1 MKKIAKFFKQFFLI
15 NDTPSSIAGG
25 AALGIFLGISPGE
38 GVATALILAS
48 LFKLNRLAA
57 MAGVLATNMWST
69 VVVMPLAATV
79 GGFLF
84 GESSA
89 NLIENFNKTYH
100 LGLKFF
106 LSKAILFDIALP
118 LVVGFFVVAGLV
130 SVLAYG
136 LIFLLI
142 KIERGQAR

>member
-100 LGLKFF
+100 LGLQFF